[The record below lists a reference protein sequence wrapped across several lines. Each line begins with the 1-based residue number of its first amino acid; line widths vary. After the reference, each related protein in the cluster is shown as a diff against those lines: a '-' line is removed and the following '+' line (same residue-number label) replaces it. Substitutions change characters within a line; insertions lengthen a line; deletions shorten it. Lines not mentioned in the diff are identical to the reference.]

1 MRTSQPYDADY
12 EPAAPALTIGIGS
25 PRSNVAQNEVTAL
38 VDTGADVT
46 MIPLSILRSS
56 GGRVKEKGQLRGIL
70 GEPVIVNRY
79 LITVYV
85 AGYAIRGIRAVAL
98 KDNREAIIGRDV
110 LNQLELTL
118 NGPAQELWV
127 A

>member
-1 MRTSQPYDADY
+1 MRTSQLYDAGY
-12 EPAAPALTIGIGS
+12 YPAAPALTVGIGS
-25 PRSNVAQNEVTAL
+25 PKGKVARREVTAL

-56 GGRVKEKGQLRGIL
+56 GGRIQQKGRLRGIL

-85 AGYAIRGIRAVAL
+85 AGYAIRGIQAVAL
-98 KDNREAIIGRDV
+98 EDNYDSILGRDV

-118 NGPAQELWV
+118 NGPAQETWV